1 MTYLLVLLLPLTGIL
16 AAWAV
21 RKYKADDPREG
32 MEDYFNNFS

>member
-1 MTYLLVLLLPLTGIL
+1 MTYLLVLFLPL

-32 MEDYFNNFS
+32 LEDYFDNLS